1 VRRWKKFLHNTISV
15 LADLRVLLMEFHVLI
30 AMLMLIVLALLEVR
44 QVVSRVAHW
53 VIGPEQFRPGPS
65 TRRLLDYSG
74 LAPVIATSTIST

>member
-30 AMLMLIVLALLEVR
+30 AMLIVLALLEVR